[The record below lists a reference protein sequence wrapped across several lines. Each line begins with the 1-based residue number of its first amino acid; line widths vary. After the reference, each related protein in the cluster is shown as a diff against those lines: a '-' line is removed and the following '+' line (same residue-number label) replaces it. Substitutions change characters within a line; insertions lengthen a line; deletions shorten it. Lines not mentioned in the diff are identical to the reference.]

1 MPVARRARSSAD
13 AKEGV
18 RAMLEKRKPAFRGE

>member
-1 MPVARRARSSAD
+1 VIHGSED

-18 RAMLEKRKPAFRGE
+18 RAMLEKRKPVFRGR